1 MHATRIATRALTTNA
16 VAHSKRSI
24 KEETMFESPKEDKE
38 LGLHKLWIAAFVAV
52 AAIIA
57 LVGFLVVRKGPRTPN
72 VQASSA
78 MAANAE
84 PVKDLKIER
93 VTMQKDSLGA
103 TAVWAVTLTNKS
115 DRFTYSNITYQ
126 TEYMGSDNH
135 LILENKGTIAT
146 SIAPNAEKTSEI
158 RDTAY
163 PQGVAWYRFKVTGA
177 KARVD

>member
-1 MHATRIATRALTTNA
+1 
-16 VAHSKRSI
+16 
-24 KEETMFESPKEDKE
+24 MFEGPKEDKE
-38 LGLHKLWIAAFVAV
+38 LGLHKLWIGAFVAV
-52 AAIIA
+52 AAAVA
-57 LVGFLVVRKGPRTPN
+57 LVGFLALRKGPAKQN

-78 MAANAE
+78 VEANADA
-84 PVKDLKIER
+84 VKDLQIER
-93 VTMQKDSLGA
+93 ATMQKDSLGT

-126 TEYMGSDNH
+126 TQYIGANNN
-135 LILENKGTIAT
+135 LIVENQGTITA

-177 KARVD
+177 KAKVE